1 MPLSMR
7 FSQGRE
13 LSRGKEIDFAIRTLK
28 RMDSAVYKEFTDE
41 FRTKAKAIGEELR
54 SRNLPQRGSPL
65 SGMAPRTINRRR
77 ATSNADY
84 LNKYLYNK
92 PRVKIFIGSRNRGM
106 KRRTRPIVAIR
117 FEAKKGAAGFQI
129 MELAGTK
136 NPNGVSYRGRNMIE
150 GLRTAG
156 FPLGD
161 GGRFVIPEFYRR
173 RPEIMAMAE
182 RTLAKYMDRVSAE
195 LAAKVRRKSRF
206 ASVRSD

>member
-1 MPLSMR
+1 
-7 FSQGRE
+7 
-13 LSRGKEIDFAIRTLK
+13 
-28 RMDSAVYKEFTDE
+28 
-41 FRTKAKAIGEELR
+41 
-54 SRNLPQRGSPL
+54 
-65 SGMAPRTINRRR
+65 
-77 ATSNADY
+77 
-84 LNKYLYNK
+84 
-92 PRVKIFIGSRNRGM
+92 
-106 KRRTRPIVAIR
+106 VAIR

-136 NPNGVSYRGRNMIE
+136 NPVPSNYRGKNMIQ
-150 GLRTAG
+150 GLATAG

-195 LAAKVRRKSRF
+195 LAAKVRRNSRF